1 MTTSYSPELNYQAG
15 KPKFNGNPDTLFE
28 GGAVPQGWQTMTAED
43 ATQPADNGGLATGVS
58 IVDPSMLLPAGG
70 EALATT
76 TLTGAGSG
84 ATVDLIITAGMA
96 QLASINVTPGTPAD
110 NSDPLNPVPE
120 VPPVVNGGSG
130 YEQGDRISVDGYP
143 GLVLVVTG
151 TSD

>member
-58 IVDPSMLLPAGG
+58 IVDPSMLLPVGG
-70 EALATT
+70 QALATT
-76 TLTGAGSG
+76 TLTGTGSG
-84 ATVDLIITAGMA
+84 ATVDLTITAGMA
-96 QLASINVTPGTPAD
+96 QLASINVTPGTPG
-110 NSDPLNPVPE
+110 DPNATPPVAP
-120 VPPVVNGGSG
+120 VDPVVNGGSG

-143 GLVLVVTG
+143 GLILVVTG
-151 TSD
+151 ISD